1 MPAGTTECLDQD
13 GNLAL
18 NAWFNAP
25 TTELNVQ
32 NRFTVEMLRENPFD
46 YVIVGESLHLPLW
59 YREPLSA
66 ALASYRNDAHVAEPV
81 RQLANAV
88 AAGSQQNALTF
99 LLALSQQI
107 LQSCR
112 QVIRPTGAPWPSH
125 ETLRRRESSCRD
137 LAVLFCDACRAMGI
151 AARFVSGYECASAN
165 NSNPYMHEWAESI
178 CQALAGGATIHPAD
192 WRFPTATLPWPLDSI
207 PNSRPRSPAGIS
219 AGPPRTWKR
228 RSACT
233 WIAPAKK
240 IAIPLPAAW
249 CIPSRQWGD
258 AKAIA
263 VELEER
269 LPVGPWPKVQ
279 PNLCL
284 SRVLIYRTM
293 SQEIREAVLLSR
305 ERPKVIRNTLHL
317 AFLQ

>member
-1 MPAGTTECLDQD
+1 MKISVTHSTIYRYDSPVILEPHIFRLQPRTHSAATAAGVRAADCALASRHHGVSGSD

-46 YVIVGESLHLPLW
+46 YVIVGEWLHLPLW

-66 ALASYRNDAHVAEPV
+66 ALASYKNDAHVAEPV

-125 ETLRRRESSCRD
+125 ETLRRREGSSGIWRCFSATPAGRWESRRD
-137 LAVLFCDACRAMGI
+137 LSAVTS
-151 AARFVSGYECASAN
+151 ARRRTTAIRTCMRG
-165 NSNPYMHEWAESI
+165 PKSI
-178 CQALAGGATIHPAD
+178 CQAFGGGATIHPAD

-207 PNSRPRSPAGIS
+207 PNSRPRSPAGIP
-219 AGPPRTWKR
+219 AGHPRTWKR

-233 WIAPAKK
+233 WIAQLRRSPSPC
-240 IAIPLPAAW
+240 PLLGASPRGSGG
-249 CIPSRQWGD
+249 IQSN
-258 AKAIA
+258 
-263 VELEER
+263 
-269 LPVGPWPKVQ
+269 GPG
-279 PNLCL
+279 
-284 SRVLIYRTM
+284 T
-293 SQEIREAVLLSR
+293 
-305 ERPKVIRNTLHL
+305 
-317 AFLQ
+317 